1 MSLVSDRS
9 DVGERLLCLSF
20 DDGPG
25 PQTPLILDVLAEHG
39 ARGTF
44 FVLGQAVEERE
55 DVLARTIGEG
65 HEIGNHTYSH
75 PHAMDLDDAELA
87 HDIARCQRVLGSR
100 PALFRP
106 PYGEDPKRCAR
117 IAAER
122 GIPTTVLW
130 SVDPQDFAERD
141 PDAIA
146 RVIAD
151 APVPGA
157 IVDLHDCWPRVTSTV
172 ADRTPTVEAL
182 RLALP
187 RLNSLGYRCVTVSE
201 LLSA

>member
-1 MSLVSDRS
+1 MSLVSHRS
-9 DVGERLLCLSF
+9 DIAERLLCLSF

-44 FVLGQAVEERE
+44 FVLGQSVEERE
-55 DVLARTIGEG
+55 DVLGRTIADG

-75 PHAMDLDDAELA
+75 PHAMDLEDAELG
-87 HDIARCQRVLGSR
+87 HDIARCQRVLGEL

-106 PYGEDPKRCAR
+106 PYGEDARRCAR

-130 SVDPQDFAERD
+130 SVDPQDFSERD
-141 PDAIA
+141 PEAIA
-146 RVIAD
+146 QVIVDGA
-151 APVPGA
+151 APGA

-172 ADRTPTVEAL
+172 ADRTPTVDAL
-182 RLALP
+182 GLALP
-187 RLNSLGYRCVTVSE
+187 RLTALGYRCVTVSE
-201 LLSA
+201 LLAD